1 MCFFDLDELEEA
13 ERRANQKTA
22 APAET
27 LPATLAS
34 VMASGEKAEEPAS
47 KSEASE
53 VKSACTEQLPAASA
67 PAMAIG
73 EKALPSI
80 EETTDP
86 MSQPYQVLSSSEQSP
101 VPAPDLAGGDGAW
114 PSSEES
120 PPKSELIEAES
131 ISTDP
136 LPVVPARSEAS
147 GVQDPS
153 SHEEATASNAEPDE
167 VESFPAEPLPALLAA
182 SGGSKQPLCSK
193 VSALESTSEGC
204 AASLGTSAGDAG
216 SGSKTSLRLGQAP
229 PSSSTGKL
237 SSKAGA
243 SACFQVASCGLWKLM
258 FKAPVR
264 QTQ

>member
-136 LPVVPARSEAS
+136 LPVVPARIEAS
-147 GVQDPS
+147 GEQDPS
-153 SHEEATASNAEPDE
+153 SHEEATASNAELAE

-182 SGGSKQPLCSK
+182 SGGSAQPVCSK
-193 VSALESTSEGC
+193 ASAPESTPEGC
-204 AASLGTSAGDAG
+204 AVRLGTSASD
-216 SGSKTSLRLGQAP
+216 AP
-229 PSSSTGKL
+229 PSSSTGKM